1 MSAIHCASCTQR
13 IPDHEPDLV
22 LEDLSTGRQRY
33 YHAFCEGAVFEAIMV
48 KPAPYLVVVRH
59 VEAERN

>member
-1 MSAIHCASCTQR
+1 M
-13 IPDHEPDLV
+13 

-33 YHAFCEGAVFEAIMV
+33 FHAFCEVAVFEAILA
-48 KPAPYLVVVRH
+48 KPAPYRVFIRH